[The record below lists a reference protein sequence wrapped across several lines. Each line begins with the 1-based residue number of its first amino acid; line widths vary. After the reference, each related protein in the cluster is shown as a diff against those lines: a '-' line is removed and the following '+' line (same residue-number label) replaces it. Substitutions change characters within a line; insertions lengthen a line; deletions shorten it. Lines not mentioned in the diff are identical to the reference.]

1 MPLLSG
7 AHICTDHLLRMMG
20 SRKVYAFRR
29 LRCMGDSFHPGAG
42 HGSLRSGQALQL
54 NAFTV
59 AQLGFLLSSSAA
71 QFDFSQTLTLH
82 GTAQHL
88 RLQGITS
95 ATSRRTAVSWAA
107 GTVDKE
113 YRLSKHSKVDHASN
127 HLQFALR
134 SDTDCGCPPQ
144 HQSAI
149 VLHTS
154 AASQK
159 TLTTVLLTSF
169 LSDQSRH

>member
-1 MPLLSG
+1 MVLILYSSPL
-7 AHICTDHLLRMMG
+7 AHDGLLYA
-20 SRKVYAFRR
+20 SRFTHSRGFVAWETNFTQE
-29 LRCMGDSFHPGAG
+29 LVTEAQSSSA
-42 HGSLRSGQALQL
+42 

-59 AQLGFLLSSSAA
+59 AQLGFLLFSSAH
-71 QFDFSQTLTLH
+71 SLTSVRRQTLALH

-113 YRLSKHSKVDHASN
+113 SRLSKHSKVDHASN

-134 SDTDCGCPPQ
+134 PNINCGFALRR
-144 HQSAI
+144 QSAI
-149 VLHTS
+149 ALQIS
-154 AASQK
+154 AANQK
-159 TLTTVLLTSF
+159 TLTTVVLTSF
-169 LSDQSRH
+169 LPDQSRH